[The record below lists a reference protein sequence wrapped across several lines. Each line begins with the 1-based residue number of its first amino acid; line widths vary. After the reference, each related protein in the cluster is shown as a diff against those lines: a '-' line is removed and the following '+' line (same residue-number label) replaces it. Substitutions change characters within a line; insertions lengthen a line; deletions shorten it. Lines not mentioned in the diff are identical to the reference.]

1 MSAPLTFLI
10 AHHRYL
16 PSAYLAGQIRAL
28 NAQDSRAFQVIYLHQ
43 GADATALQADLQQAT
58 FPHQVVAIPYPELA
72 GVCCWDLVRYVG
84 GMFGHSVWGAYWSYL
99 HQECWP
105 APDFVSSVLAG
116 IAASEAEHGSEAV
129 YRVNQ
134 LRCPLM
140 PDEIAPETWLTQLA
154 QSDAISW
161 IERRP
166 HRRDFVYRLAPWSED
181 AFVLPVALTRHY
193 QLFSAVQM
201 PLYFQDLFDL
211 FLHLPDQPWF
221 ASVKWVQLGQPVIYH
236 LNHPRAFVEYTLP
249 FLQAV
254 RQRPDLF
261 GHLALFELA
270 QTDFD
275 YHEGFDRDGERVIS
289 GHLHRFVQYMRYAE
303 RGTVTQWLRALN
315 QAHGLPGV
323 KRS

>member
-1 MSAPLTFLI
+1 MSPPLTFLI

-16 PSAYLAGQIRAL
+16 PEAYLTGQIRAL
-28 NAQDSRAFQVIYLHQ
+28 NAQDNANFQVIYLHQ
-43 GADATALQADLQQAT
+43 GAEAGELKQALQQAT
-58 FPHQVVAIPYPELA
+58 FSHQVVAIPYPEIA
-72 GVCCWDLVRYVG
+72 GVCCWDLVRYLG
-84 GMFGHSVWGAYWSYL
+84 GMFGHSVWGDYWSYL

-105 APDFVSSVLAG
+105 APDFVSGVLAG
-116 IAASEAEHGSEAV
+116 IATCEAEQGPEAV

-134 LRCPLM
+134 LRCPLTPGEIK
-140 PDEIAPETWLTQLA
+140 PDTWLEQLE
-154 QSDAISW
+154 QSGAVSW
-161 IERRP
+161 IERKP
-166 HRRDFVYRLAPWSED
+166 HRPDFVFKLAPWSED
-181 AFVLPVALTRHY
+181 AFVLPVALTRQY
-193 QLFSAVQM
+193 RLFSAVTV

-236 LNHPRAFVEYTLP
+236 LNHPRAFAEYTLP

-275 YHEGFDRDGERVIS
+275 YHEGFESDGERVIS
-289 GHLHRFVQYMRYAE
+289 SHLHRFVQYMRYAE
-303 RGTVTQWLRALN
+303 RGTVAHWLRAL
-315 QAHGLPGV
+315 QANFGPIQ
-323 KRS
+323 KQW